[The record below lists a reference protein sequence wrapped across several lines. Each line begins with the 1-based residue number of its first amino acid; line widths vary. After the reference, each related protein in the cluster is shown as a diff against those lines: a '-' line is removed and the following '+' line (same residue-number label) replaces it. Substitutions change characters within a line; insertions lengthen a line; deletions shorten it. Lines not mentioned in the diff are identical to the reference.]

1 MKPNIELRQARNFGE
16 IINDSILFVTQNW
29 KPLLKAF
36 FVFCGFFMAGNIIFS
51 ILMQLKVVAIHKND
65 LSDYRRSGLSFLG
78 VEYLMVLLFSFL
90 NIISIITTSLCYVA
104 LYKEKGNQPPNVAE
118 VWVYFKYYFWRVTYS
133 VFILGIILMFAVF
146 ICFLPGMFFVTIAG
160 SMVGG
165 FVAFFCVLL
174 PMVYF
179 VTVLT
184 MLFPIMIMENGGLW
198 YSFGKCFRLIKSRW
212 WNTFGVVFVTAIV
225 VYAAYLLVA
234 LPFGVLSGGSL
245 QFLAYNVTTYIIVA
259 YSIIISLMQAINI
272 LPMVTAGI
280 TYFSYVE
287 EKESL
292 GLWERIN
299 ALGDAAATT
308 TYPDETPDEY

>member
-1 MKPNIELRQARNFGE
+1 MKANIELRQARNFGE

-29 KPLLKAF
+29 KPLLKTF
-36 FVFCGFFMAGNIIFS
+36 FVFCGFFMAGNVIFS
-51 ILMQLKVVAIHKND
+51 ILMQLKIVAIHKNNF
-65 LSDYRRSGLSFLG
+65 SDYRSSPISFLG

-104 LYKEKGNQPPNVAE
+104 LYKEKGNQPPGVAE
-118 VWVYFKYYFWRVTYS
+118 VWVYFKYYFLRVTYS
-133 VFILGIILMFAVF
+133 VFMLGLILVVAAF
-146 ICFLPGMFFVTIAG
+146 ICMIPGIFFLTIAG

-165 FVAFFCVLL
+165 FISFFCVLL
-174 PMVYF
+174 PMAYF
-179 VTVLT
+179 ITVLT
-184 MLFPIMIMENGGLW
+184 LLFPIMIMENGGLW

-234 LPFGVLSGGSL
+234 LLFGVASGGSI
-245 QFLAYNVTTYIIVA
+245 QFLAYNVNTYIIVI
-259 YSIIISLMQAINI
+259 YSIVISLMQAINI

-299 ALGDAAATT
+299 ALGQAAATT
-308 TYPDETPDEY
+308 TYADETPDEY